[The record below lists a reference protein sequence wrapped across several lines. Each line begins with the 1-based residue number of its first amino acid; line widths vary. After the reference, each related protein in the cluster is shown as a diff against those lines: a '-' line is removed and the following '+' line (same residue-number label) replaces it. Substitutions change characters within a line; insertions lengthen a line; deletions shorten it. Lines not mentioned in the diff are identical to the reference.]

1 MEKGDMSKRYEIIC
15 PYCGKVQYACKS
27 IFHEWGVADGGHG
40 CCLGCR
46 KAMRLVFSERL
57 QAMKAERWEEVDIYE
72 GPEVK

>member
-1 MEKGDMSKRYEIIC
+1 MAKGDMSKRYKIIC

-27 IFHEWGVADGGHG
+27 VFHELGVEAGGYG
-40 CCLGCR
+40 RCLGCR

-72 GPEVK
+72 RPEEK